1 MKNYEPKEFENKI
14 YEFWTKSGYF
24 RANVNPDKKPFTII
38 MPPPNITGQLHMGHA
53 LNNTIQDVL
62 TRYKRMKGFEALWLS
77 GTDHASIATEVK
89 IIDKLL
95 EEGTSKEQ
103 LGREKFL
110 ERAYQ
115 WNDEFG
121 GRIIEQLKKL
131 GSSCDWERHAFTM
144 DEPRSKAVK
153 DVFVKLYEKGL
164 IYQGN
169 RIINWCPEC
178 KTALSDAEVEHE
190 PNEGSL
196 WHIKYPLK
204 DGSDFITVATTR
216 PETMLGDVAV
226 CVNPK
231 DKRYSKLIG
240 RELSLPLTERSIPVI
255 SDNYVDKSFG
265 TGAVKITP
273 YHDPNDFEI
282 GLRHNLE
289 PICVMNEDGTMNY
302 GEYKGVDRFDARK
315 RIVRAL
321 DTLGL
326 LIKVEKHQNNVGTCY
341 RCSTVIEPMISK
353 QWFVKMQPLAEPAI
367 DCVKKG
373 QTKFVPKRFEKT
385 YFHWME
391 NIKDWCISRQLW
403 WGHRIPAYHCLE
415 CEKMTVSA
423 NDVEKCPSCNGGV
436 RQDADVLDTWFSS
449 ALFPFSTLGYP
460 EKTEE
465 LKYFYPTDVLVT
477 GYDIIFFWVARMIFS
492 SLEFMGEAPFHTV
505 YINGLVRDEH
515 GKKMSKSAGNGVD
528 PLELIDKYG
537 ADTLRFSLV
546 HGISAGGDTRI
557 QYDKLEGYRN
567 FMNKIVNASKFVAMH
582 SEKAEKSF
590 DEKML
595 SIADKWI
602 LTKLNLTISEM
613 TKHMDKF
620 DIGLASSK
628 LYEFVWND
636 FCDWYIELTKAN
648 LNASVLLFVFRSI
661 LKLAH
666 PFIPYLTEELY
677 QRLPHN
683 CHESIMISDYPEQM
697 KSFKKE
703 YVGFEEVMSMVKG
716 VRNLRSELNVPP
728 SKKAKIYVLPEKGS
742 EKLLKSSMPYIEKLC
757 QGDGIEFKKPDGKCS
772 ELITNIGA
780 VYLLTNDLVDTTK
793 EKERLQNELTKVTG
807 EIKRAE
813 GMLNNV
819 GFTSRAPESKIEEEK
834 QKLQKYIDLKA
845 KIEKSLSEI

>member
-1 MKNYEPKEFENKI
+1 MI
-14 YEFWTKSGYF
+14 
-24 RANVNPDKKPFTII
+24 
-38 MPPPNITGQLHMGHA
+38 PPPNITGQLHMGHA

-62 TRYKRMKGFEALWLS
+62 IRYKRMKGYEALYLP

-89 IIDKLL
+89 IIDKLI
-95 EEGTSKEQ
+95 EEGTSKEK

-110 ERAYQ
+110 ERAFQ

-121 GRIIEQLKKL
+121 GRIIEQLKRL
-131 GSSCDWERHAFTM
+131 GCSCDWDKHAFTM
-144 DEPRSKAVK
+144 DEIRSKAVK

-190 PNEGSL
+190 PNEGHL
-196 WHIKYPLK
+196 WHIKYPLI
-204 DGSDFITVATTR
+204 DGSGFVTVATTR

-231 DKRYSKLIG
+231 DKKYAKLIG
-240 RELSLPLTERSIPVI
+240 KELSLPLTNRTIPI
-255 SDNYVDKSFG
+255 IADNYVDKSFG

-282 GLRHNLE
+282 GLRHNIE
-289 PICVMNEDGTMNY
+289 PVCVMNEDGTMSY
-302 GEYKGVDRFDARK
+302 GAYSGMDRFEARK
-315 RIVRAL
+315 RIVDAL
-321 DTLGL
+321 KKQEL
-326 LIKVEKHQNNVGTCY
+326 LVKTEKHQNNVGTCY
-341 RCSTVIEPMISK
+341 RCQTIIEPMISK
-353 QWFVKMQPLAEPAI
+353 QWFVKMKPLSGKAI
-367 DCVKKG
+367 ESVKTG
-373 QTKFVPKRFEKT
+373 ETKFLPKRFEKT

-403 WGHRIPAYHCLE
+403 WGHRIPAYHCTS
-415 CEKMTVSA
+415 CEKMVVSA
-423 NDVEKCPSCNGGV
+423 KHIEKCSCGGKV
-436 RQDADVLDTWFSS
+436 KQDEDVLDTWFSS

-492 SLEFMGEAPFHTV
+492 SLEFMSEVPFHTV

-546 HGISAGGDTRI
+546 NGIAAGGDTRI

-567 FMNKIVNASKFVAMH
+567 FMNKIVNASKFVGMH
-582 SEKAEKSF
+582 SNNAEKSI
-590 DEKML
+590 DEKNL

-602 LTKLNLTISEM
+602 LTKLNQTTLDI
-613 TKHMDKF
+613 TKYMDKF

-628 LYEFVWND
+628 LYEFIWND
-636 FCDWYIELTKAN
+636 FCDWYIELTKAS
-648 LNASVLLFVFRSI
+648 LNADVLLFVFCSI
-661 LKLAH
+661 LKLSH

-677 QRLPHN
+677 QNLPHN
-683 CHESIMISDYPEQM
+683 EHKSIMISNYPETK
-697 KSFKKE
+697 KSYKKE
-703 YVGFEEVMSMVKG
+703 FQGFEEVMNLIKG
-716 VRNLRSELNVPP
+716 IRNLRSELNVPN
-728 SKKAKIYVLPEKGS
+728 SKKSKIYIISAKGQ
-742 EKLLKSSMPYIEKLC
+742 EKLLKSASPYIEKLA
-757 QGDGIEFKKPDGKCS
+757 QGDGIEFSKPNGKYS
-772 ELITNIGA
+772 ELITNIGV
-780 VYLLTNDLVDTTK
+780 VYLKTDDLIDTEK
-793 EKERLQNELTKVTG
+793 EKERLEKELQAVIS

-819 GFTSRAPESKIEEEK
+819 GFTSRAPLKKIEEEK

-845 KIEKSLSEI
+845 KIEKSLKEL